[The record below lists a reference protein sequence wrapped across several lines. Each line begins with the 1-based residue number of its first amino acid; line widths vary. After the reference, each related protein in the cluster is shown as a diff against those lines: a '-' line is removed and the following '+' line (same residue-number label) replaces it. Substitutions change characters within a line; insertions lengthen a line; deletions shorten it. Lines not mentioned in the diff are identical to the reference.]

1 MNRSISVII
10 PTLNESCN
18 IQATIASALVGYTI
32 EVIVVDGGSID
43 NTVDISLSLGVKFIL
58 SHTGRANQMN
68 AGASIASGDILLFL
82 HGDTRLPEG
91 FDVMVKEVL
100 QKPGVI
106 AGAFSLQIDAPQWS
120 LRLIESA
127 VNLRSRFLQM
137 PYGDQ
142 AIFLSR
148 ENFNEIGN
156 FPRLPIM
163 EDFEIMRRLKR
174 KGKIAIIDVPVIT
187 SGRRWIKK
195 GVVKTTLMNQI
206 AIIAYLIGIP
216 PRLIGEWYRGKKSR

>member
-10 PTLNESCN
+10 PTLNESSN
-18 IQATIASALVGYTI
+18 IQATIASASVDDTI

-58 SHTGRANQMN
+58 SDTGRANQMN
-68 AGASIASGDILLFL
+68 TGASIASGDILLFL
-82 HGDTRLPEG
+82 HGDTRLPNS

-148 ENFNEIGN
+148 EIFHEIGN
-156 FPRLPIM
+156 FPPLPIM

-174 KGKIAIIDVPVIT
+174 KGTIAIIDVPVVT

-216 PRLIGEWYRGKKSR
+216 SRLIGEWYHGKKSE

>member
-10 PTLNESCN
+10 PTLNESGN
-18 IQATIASALVGYTI
+18 IQATITSALVNDTI
-32 EVIVVDGGSID
+32 EVVVADGGSID

-58 SHTGRANQMN
+58 SDTGRANQMN
-68 AGASIASGDILLFL
+68 TGASIASGDILLFL
-82 HGDTRLPEG
+82 HGDTRLPDN

-100 QKPGVI
+100 RKPGVI
-106 AGAFSLQIDAPQWS
+106 AGAFSLQIDAPHWS

-148 ENFNEIGN
+148 EIFNEIGN
-156 FPRLPIM
+156 FPPLPIM

-206 AIIAYLIGIP
+206 AIIAYSIGIS
-216 PRLIGEWYRGKKSR
+216 PRLIGEWYRGKKF